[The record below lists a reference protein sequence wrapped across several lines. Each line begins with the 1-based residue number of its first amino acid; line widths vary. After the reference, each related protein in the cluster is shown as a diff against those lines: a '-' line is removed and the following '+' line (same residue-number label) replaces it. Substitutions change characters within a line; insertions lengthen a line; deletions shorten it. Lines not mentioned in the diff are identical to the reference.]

1 VNREVFIARLLQYIE
16 DSYLMLQQET
26 ADLPVVGTDIGEPF
40 SRLIRERWK
49 SQLSTLGRTITVQQ
63 GNSVIN
69 GIAED
74 VDESGELLLRRH
86 SGELVRITWGDV
98 NHPGR

>member
-1 VNREVFIARLLQYIE
+1 MWKTVNK
-16 DSYLMLQQET
+16 
-26 ADLPVVGTDIGEPF
+26 EPF
-40 SRLIRERWK
+40 TRLIRERWRN
-49 SQLSTLGRTITVQQ
+49 QLATLGRTIEVQQ
-63 GNSVIN
+63 GNSVIS

-98 NHPGR
+98 EYPVR